1 MTSSSDVAGVLEKRI
16 EHAWLNAGS
25 PAVTL
30 LMSRGLREAAAG
42 AHADAIDDFDAALAL
57 DPKLAEAWRQQTRQI
72 FQTYLT
78 KGYRVVDFF
87 LSDTSGRGHYL
98 LAIPA

>member
-1 MTSSSDVAGVLEKRI
+1 VNPSREEADGLSPGNADLEVDARRLLVEVPANFREMQRSDPSL
-16 EHAWLNAGS
+16 
-25 PAVTL
+25 
-30 LMSRGLREAAAG
+30 AA
-42 AHADAIDDFDAALAL
+42 
-57 DPKLAEAWRQQTRQI
+57 AWRQQTRQI